1 MKPRSL
7 LLGLTAL
14 LSGCIIFDKKSEAVT
29 FHQLA
34 SPAAAATLAGPSLF
48 IPRAIIP
55 SALRRPNVVLI
66 DDTGWVRIEDAH
78 RWISP
83 LDRAVSETVGRHL
96 TSLTKLPASTQ
107 TPAEDHRSAE
117 GLHSASVFD
126 SRVRREAAILNQG
139 VGIKQVRAAT
149 VLSAT
154 VLEHAISN
162 RRGALTNVQA
172 AANAPGAV
180 RPYLRAARAAA
191 NRESGDDRA
200 RSLAGVADDERGID
214 G

>member
-107 TPAEDHRSAE
+107 TPAEDHLVLLLTVDKMEIFTPAGTGRFIFAIPGTAANTDTATLQLTLRLEKSDGTLLSAKTLSKSRPLKERTATEFAQAQSANLAALSAE
-117 GLHSASVFD
+117 IAKL
-126 SRVRREAAILNQG
+126 LP
-139 VGIKQVRAAT
+139 
-149 VLSAT
+149 
-154 VLEHAISN
+154 
-162 RRGALTNVQA
+162 
-172 AANAPGAV
+172 APS
-180 RPYLRAARAAA
+180 P
-191 NRESGDDRA
+191 SK
-200 RSLAGVADDERGID
+200 
-214 G
+214 